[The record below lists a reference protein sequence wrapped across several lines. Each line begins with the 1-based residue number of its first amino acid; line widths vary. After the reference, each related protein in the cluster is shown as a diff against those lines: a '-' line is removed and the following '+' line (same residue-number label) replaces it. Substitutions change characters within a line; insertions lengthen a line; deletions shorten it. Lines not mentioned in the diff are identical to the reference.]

1 MEIEEDISEPV
12 FEDAEPTP
20 PSSPRGAAPEAGAAV
35 EKKEEKETKTEETG
49 VKFRDHF
56 WGHDPA
62 ACYHAAAGVEG
73 GSSASDREGLD
84 VLERATGVS
93 VDVAAELAAFLAERA
108 EAEEQYAKRLRRLA
122 GAAEGA
128 DEGAS
133 TAFGAAREDVSAGL
147 QALLAAAAEEA
158 RTAAAAHRA
167 VGDAYSAAAAAVRDL
182 AKGYKA
188 ARKGLLG
195 DAAAATREKAQLEGA
210 VRKQAARYAEA
221 VARKD
226 AAAAAVATLAA
237 QGRAPQDVA
246 KQRARAQRCAKD
258 EMVADQGVK
267 EAVDRLAACHPAWV
281 ARMQALMDGLQAH
294 EEQRLAGAAAALART
309 AAAQLDAA
317 PGALAAAQHVA
328 DAAGALD
335 PVRELAPW
343 VQRAHTGAVPSR
355 PPVYLPR
362 SSRARPTDAVADA
375 GALGASHSSGNS
387 SGNSSGSSSSGR
399 RSSGE
404 GTAGRGG
411 CARVLRMFVGEE
423 ADELDL
429 FVGDVV
435 DVLAECTDVGSGGWW
450 IGRCRGRV
458 GWFPA
463 AFVELQSA

>member
-20 PSSPRGAAPEAGAAV
+20 PSSPRGEAAPAV
-35 EKKEEKETKTEETG
+35 AEEKPEEEEEPQ
-49 VKFRDHF
+49 VRFRDHF

-62 ACYHAAAGVEG
+62 ACFHAAAGVEG
-73 GSSASDREGLD
+73 GSSASDKEGLD

-108 EAEEQYAKRLRRLA
+108 EAEEQHAKRLRRLA

-128 DEGAS
+128 DEGAG
-133 TAFGAAREDVSAGL
+133 AVFCAARDDVSAGL
-147 QALLAAAAEEA
+147 QALLAAAADEA
-158 RTAAAAHRA
+158 RAAAAVHRA
-167 VGDAYSAAAAAVRDL
+167 VGDAYGAAAAAVREL

-195 DAAAATREKAQLEGA
+195 DAAAATREKAQLEAA
-210 VRKQAARYAEA
+210 VRKQGARYAEA
-221 VARKD
+221 LARKD
-226 AAAAAVATLAA
+226 AAAAAVAAAVA

-309 AAAQLDAA
+309 AAAQLAAA
-317 PGALAAAQHVA
+317 PAALAAAQHVA
-328 DAAGALD
+328 HAAAALD
-335 PVRELAPW
+335 PARELAPW
-343 VQRAHTGAVPSR
+343 VRRAHTGAVPSR

-362 SSRARPTDAVADA
+362 SSRARPADAVADA
-375 GALGASHSSGNS
+375 GALGSGADCASPAHSSGD
-387 SGNSSGSSSSGR
+387 GE
-399 RSSGE
+399 GE
-404 GTAGRGG
+404 GTV

-429 FVGDVV
+429 FAGDVV
-435 DVLAECTDVGSGGWW
+435 DVLAADTAAGSEGWW
-450 IGRCRGRV
+450 IGRNRGRV

-463 AFVELQSA
+463 AFVELVSA